1 MYRVS
6 RLVLFGVEARATA
19 YHKKRAEFNSAPTV
33 PNLKINKVVETVRA
47 VSRANQHEG
56 DNCAD

>member
-6 RLVLFGVEARATA
+6 RLVLFGVEARAAA
-19 YHKKRAEFNSAPTV
+19 YHEKRTEFDSAPTV
-33 PNLKINKVVETVRA
+33 PDLKINKVVETVRA
-47 VSRANQHEG
+47 VSRANQDEG

>member
-6 RLVLFGVEARATA
+6 RLVLFGVKARAAA
-19 YHKKRAEFNSAPTV
+19 YHEKRAEFDSAPTV
-33 PNLKINKVVETVRA
+33 PDLKINKVVETVRA
-47 VSRANQHEG
+47 VSRAYQDKG

>member
-6 RLVLFGVEARATA
+6 RLVLFGVEARAAT
-19 YHKKRAEFNSAPTV
+19 YHKKRTEFNSAPTV

-47 VSRANQHEG
+47 VSRANQDKC